1 MSNLSTDKGIPVKFC
16 SHPTHLERSSEKEF
30 FLSTD
35 QNDKNSLWVG
45 LNIRKTEW
53 HVKQKRPPDGGGF
66 LKPSGGEPHKKL
78 SQWAKDNQR
87 PGFRANKIHGPLSS
101 HRNSLGNQ
109 GQRRKNQR
117 RKSENLSHPIESSQ
131 GPLHIPESKMV
142 VANFIKI

>member
-1 MSNLSTDKGIPVKFC
+1 MSNLSADKGISVKFC
-16 SHPTHLERSSEKEF
+16 WHPTHLERSSEKGF
-30 FLSTD
+30 SLSTA

-45 LNIRKTEW
+45 LNIRKPKW
-53 HVKQKRPPDGGGF
+53 YVKQKRPQDGGCF

-87 PGFRANKIHGPLSS
+87 PGFRANKIHGPLSP

-117 RKSENLSHPIESSQ
+117 RKSEDLSHPFESSQ
-131 GPLHIPESKMV
+131 GPLHIQESKKFV
-142 VANFIKI
+142 ENFIKI